1 MFLMVLVGVV
11 NHWGPPDRT
20 DVVRGVNYLDE

>member
-1 MFLMVLVGVV
+1 VLVGVV